1 MDSLIR
7 VLQWTRAME
16 FSNGLA
22 QWSSPMDSRNGIVH
36 GTTSIEPCMV
46 REYGGHR
53 PKGPRPTFGG
63 NFSNGAVTRQRAS
76 CLVGSSSAWCL
87 VGGA

>member
-1 MDSLIR
+1 
-7 VLQWTRAME
+7 
-16 FSNGLA
+16 
-22 QWSSPMDSRNGIVH
+22 MDSRNGIVH

-87 VGGA
+87 VGGAWCIVLSWKYLDLGHRASCLVGST